1 MFWYFQIIEVLTMR
15 EIKSRYKGSILGPLW
30 LILYPL
36 ITSLFL
42 SFIFEKI
49 VKIKVGNNM
58 PFFTF
63 IYSGIIYWSLFE
75 QGINLAKDSLVW
87 NRELVTKTAFPK
99 ETLPLSF
106 IFSKIPDFFVNYI
119 IFLIFI
125 FIYKINFS
133 FSLLLPIISL
143 IPLILTSAAIGLFF
157 SFTNA
162 IFRDFGRIIE
172 FLLMIGFYAT
182 PVIYQE
188 NFVPQ
193 KYYLFLRLNP
203 LANIITFNREIIFNK
218 NVHFEMFF
226 FALIIS
232 FFAFIFSLLI
242 FRLFEKKIVDLI

>member
-49 VKIKVGNNM
+49 VKIKVGNNI
-58 PFFTF
+58 PFFIF
-63 IYSGIIYWSLFE
+63 LYSGIIYWSLFE

-99 ETLPLSF
+99 ETLPFSF

-119 IFLIFI
+119 IFLIFL

-143 IPLILTSAAIGLFF
+143 IPLLLISAAIGLFF

-162 IFRDFGRIIE
+162 IFRDFGRMIE
-172 FLLMIGFYAT
+172 FLLMITFYAT
-182 PVIYQE
+182 PIIYQE
-188 NFVPQ
+188 NFVPK
-193 KYYLFLRLNP
+193 KYQLFLRLNP
-203 LANIITFNREIIFNK
+203 LANIITFNRGIIFEKTIYFNL
-218 NVHFEMFF
+218 FIL
-226 FALIIS
+226 ALIIS
-232 FFAFIFSLLI
+232 FSAFILSLLF
-242 FRLFEKKIVDLI
+242 FRHFEKKVSI

>member
-1 MFWYFQIIEVLTMR
+1 MQWYFQIIEVFTLR
-15 EIKSRYKGSILGPLW
+15 EIKSRYKSSILGPLW

-49 VKIKVGNNM
+49 IKIKVGDSI
-58 PFFTF
+58 PFFIF
-63 IYSGIIYWSLFE
+63 LYSGIIYWSFFE

-87 NRELVTKTAFPK
+87 NRELITKTNFPK
-99 ETLPLSF
+99 ETLPISF

-119 IFLIFI
+119 IFLVFL

-133 FSLLLPIISL
+133 FSLVLLIISI
-143 IPLILTSAAIGLFF
+143 IPLFLISTAIGLFF

-188 NFVPQ
+188 TFVPK
-193 KYYLFLRLNP
+193 KYHLFLRLNP

-218 NVHFEMFF
+218 TVNINLFIL
-226 FALIIS
+226 ALIIG

-242 FRLFEKKIVDLI
+242 FRRFEKKVVDLI